1 MHQFAQDNAIVAKI
15 VAGMVILVA
24 VYAKTE
30 FVWTVG
36 VNHKKTPDWAFLFT
50 KLPVKHDRQFPM
62 RGTDKLV
69 ECCNVAH
76 GISGTH
82 QDLRIA

>member
-15 VAGMVILVA
+15 VEGMVILVA

-30 FVWTVG
+30 FVWTVC
-36 VNHKKTPDWAFLFT
+36 VNHKKTPVWAFLFT

-62 RGTDKLV
+62 WGANKLV
-69 ECCNVAH
+69 KCRDVCYF
-76 GISGTH
+76 ISRGC
-82 QDLRIA
+82 